1 MADGAG
7 MNIAIFGLAVS
18 STWGNGHAALWRG
31 LIGALTAQGH
41 AVIFFERDVPYYA
54 ANRDLHEL
62 TAPSRLVLYADWA
75 EVRPDAARALAEAD
89 VGIVTSYCPD
99 AIAAGALLLD
109 SRAALRCFYD
119 LDTPVT
125 LDRLRRG
132 ERVDYLPEAGLADFD
147 LTLSYTGGPAL
158 DALRRVLGARRVVPL
173 YGSVDPAQYRP
184 VSPIPRYRAALSY
197 IGTYAADRQA
207 ALERLLVAPARARE
221 AARFVIAGAQYPQEF
236 PWSENIWFVRHLPP
250 VEHPAF
256 YSSSRLT
263 LNVTRAAM
271 ARMGWCPSGR
281 LFEAAACGTAIL
293 SDAWDGLAAFFVPGE
308 EILVASD
315 TEDALAALDLS
326 DVEIA
331 RIARRGRERALAEHS
346 AARRAA
352 QMLDA
357 FAMAEA

>member
-1 MADGAG
+1 M
-7 MNIAIFGLAVS
+7 
-18 STWGNGHAALWRG
+18 
-31 LIGALTAQGH
+31 
-41 AVIFFERDVPYYA
+41 
-54 ANRDLHEL
+54 
-62 TAPSRLVLYADWA
+62 
-75 EVRPDAARALAEAD
+75 RPDAARALAEAD

-99 AIAAGALLLD
+99 AIAAAALLLD
-109 SRAALRCFYD
+109 SRVALRCFYD

-132 ERVDYLPEAGLADFD
+132 ERVDYLPENGLADFD

-158 DALRRVLGARRVVPL
+158 DALRHVLGARRVVPL
-173 YGSVDPAQYRP
+173 YGSVDPAQHRP
-184 VSPIPRYRAALSY
+184 IAPIPRYRAALSY

-207 ALERLLVAPARARE
+207 ALERLLVAPARARP
-221 AARFVIAGAQYPQEF
+221 AARFVIAGAQYPQDF

-293 SDAWDGLAAFFVPGE
+293 SDAWDGLDAFFIPGE

-326 DVEIA
+326 DAEIA